1 MAKLGINTGSAAN
14 DGTGDGLRV
23 GGGKINQNFDEV
35 YSSIGDGTTLRIGTG
50 STCAITMAEPSA
62 SGESF
67 VGIGSTIP
75 SYMLDVRGGIG
86 ATNISISGI
95 ATVVDLRGVTAIDAT
110 TTATIEAATAAMPN
124 EFEYINVTGMGTI
137 NNLNVSGVS
146 TLGIATA
153 TNFSVSGVTTFNQ
166 DVQFPG
172 ASYNVLWDQ
181 ATSKFKFDD
190 SAKCVFGSAS
200 GGDLLIYHTGGNSTI
215 KNETGEFRIVGN
227 DIRLQ
232 TQNGSEDYLLAVD
245 GGSVSIFYDDGKKL
259 ETTVSGVNITG
270 IVTADNA
277 NVAGVVTATS
287 FAGSGS
293 LLTDI
298 EAGLDA
304 FSVGMFGM

>member
-1 MAKLGINTGSAAN
+1 MAKLGINTGSAPN

-23 GGGKINQNFDEV
+23 GGGKVNTNFDEV
-35 YSSIGDGTTLRIGTG
+35 YAAIGDGTTLRIGTG
-50 STCAITMAEPSA
+50 STCAITI
-62 SGESF
+62 GESF

-75 SYMLDVRGGIG
+75 AHLLDVRGGIG
-86 ATNISISGI
+86 ATNISIIGI

-137 NNLNVSGVS
+137 ANLSVTGVS

-181 ATSKFKFDD
+181 ATSKIKFDD
-190 SAKCVFGSAS
+190 SAQCVFGTKS
-200 GGDLLIYHTGGNSTI
+200 GGDLGIWHGGTHSYI
-215 KNETGEFRIVGN
+215 KNETGDLRIRSDVIKLKN
-227 DIRLQ
+227 EDDSKSYLQ
-232 TQNGSEDYLLAVD
+232 TTADEGVK
-245 GGSVSIFYDDGKKL
+245 IFYNDNEKL

-270 IVTADNA
+270 IATADNA
-277 NVAGVVTATS
+277 NITGVVTATS

-293 LLTDI
+293 LLTGI

-304 FSVGMFGM
+304 FSVGMFSM

>member
-1 MAKLGINTGSAAN
+1 MAKLGINTGSAPN

-23 GGGKINQNFDEV
+23 GGGKVNTNFDEV
-35 YSSIGDGTTLRIGTG
+35 YAAIGDGTTLRIGTG
-50 STCAITMAEPSA
+50 STCAITI
-62 SGESF
+62 GESF

-245 GGSVSIFYDDGKKL
+245 GGSVSIFYDHGKKL

-293 LLTDI
+293 LLTGI

-304 FSVGMFGM
+304 FSVGMFSM